1 MKHIVWLTVCAALL
15 TTACRVT
22 PESSKMIRQVDFT
35 DVAIDD
41 GFWSVQL
48 KKHKEAVL
56 PACIAQ
62 IEDSTGR
69 MQNFINASARKGQ
82 HSGIFFDD
90 SDVYKALEGM
100 AYSLAVNPDP
110 ALEAKADEWI
120 GHIAGA
126 QLDDGYINT
135 YYTLTGL
142 DRRWTDMDRHEMYCA
157 GHLIEAGV
165 AYYKAT
171 GKRTL
176 LDVGQRMADYM
187 MTVFGPDKRHWVP
200 GHEEIELALVKLYGV
215 TGQEK

>member
-110 ALEAKADEWI
+110 AL
-120 GHIAGA
+120 
-126 QLDDGYINT
+126 
-135 YYTLTGL
+135 
-142 DRRWTDMDRHEMYCA
+142 
-157 GHLIEAGV
+157 
-165 AYYKAT
+165 
-171 GKRTL
+171 
-176 LDVGQRMADYM
+176 
-187 MTVFGPDKRHWVP
+187 
-200 GHEEIELALVKLYGV
+200 
-215 TGQEK
+215 